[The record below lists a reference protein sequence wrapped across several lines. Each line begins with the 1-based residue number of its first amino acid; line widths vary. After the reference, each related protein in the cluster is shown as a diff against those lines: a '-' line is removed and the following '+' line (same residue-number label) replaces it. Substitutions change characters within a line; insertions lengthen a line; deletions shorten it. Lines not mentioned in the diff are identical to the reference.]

1 MTRYA
6 RNLWGTAMGVRR
18 GGKTGIFPPEIE
30 TKNEKFLEKLKAA
43 TQFRSIDL
51 ILAMAVYL
59 PV

>member
-1 MTRYA
+1 
-6 RNLWGTAMGVRR
+6 MGVRR